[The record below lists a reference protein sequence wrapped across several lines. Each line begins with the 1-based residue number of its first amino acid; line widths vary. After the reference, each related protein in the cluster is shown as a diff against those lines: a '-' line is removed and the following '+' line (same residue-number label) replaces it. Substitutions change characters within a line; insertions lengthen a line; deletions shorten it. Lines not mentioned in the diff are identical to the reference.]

1 MKNMKISVLIP
12 DGWMAFSKSDFF
24 EEYPDEPGDPSGLMI
39 YKDAKDDW
47 DQFAKPGLTIEYYTP
62 DISLVVLKDYYNA
75 VKDLEDMT
83 IGGCKWQGF
92 TATSMEKPMAVVWT
106 TEPNQ
111 IMVTCWLQA
120 DEGSISVDDA
130 DVQAILASIT
140 VK

>member
-24 EEYPDEPGDPSGLMI
+24 EEYPDEPGDLSGLMI

-47 DQFAKPGLTIEYYTP
+47 DQFTKPGL
-62 DISLVVLKDYYNA
+62 
-75 VKDLEDMT
+75 T

-120 DEGSISVDDA
+120 DEGFISVDDA